1 MTGEFH
7 VYALLDDGGQQLVLK
22 GDKNADFE
30 VTIDIFGFKVVSTN
44 PLPSSAASSLPPAVS
59 ASSAPSEAPSK
70 SLSAGLIHL
79 GAQLA
84 LLLIFLAM

>member
-30 VTIDIFGFKVVSTN
+30 VTIDTLSPTVSSTN
-44 PLPSSAASSLPPAVS
+44 PSPSSAPSLPPSVS